1 MKKGVEM
8 KKLILFVLLNI
19 TIFSSYEIRDNKV
32 YYEGDLLKNADV
44 ESFQILSHLYA
55 KDKKNVYSFGEI
67 IYEFDVES
75 FEVCFTLGNDPT
87 PTNYT
92 KDKNSIYYL
101 NVKLE
106 QLDLDT
112 FIALENYY
120 GKDKKLVFFEDHL
133 VEYID
138 TKTFISYRKSQIVD
152 GISYNSED
160 KNNYYSFG
168 KIVKVKKWYL
178 DYYNNIFQTILLR
191 KTYAC
196 GLYK

>member
-120 GKDKKLVFFEDHL
+120 GKDKKLVFL
-133 VEYID
+133 
-138 TKTFISYRKSQIVD
+138 KTI
-152 GISYNSED
+152 
-160 KNNYYSFG
+160 
-168 KIVKVKKWYL
+168 WL
-178 DYYNNIFQTILLR
+178 NI
-191 KTYAC
+191 
-196 GLYK
+196 